1 MTAVAIAA
9 GGGGDAITASALAGA
24 LPELDIAAVMSWS
37 WDRLMMDPT
46 PGPRTAADFV
56 GLVDRG
62 GVCEVP
68 QTARLSGPGRSTLP
82 QLARHIPQP
91 LLLIDA
97 SGGVVGLADQ
107 MRAAAGAFGAD
118 RLVIVD
124 VGGDIVAK
132 GDEGNLRSP
141 LADAV
146 TLAAAMRTE
155 LPVRVLV
162 AGTGL
167 DGELTS
173 DEVIA
178 RLAFFDAKLC
188 RHLRGADYSAL
199 QEIWAWHPSEANGLL
214 AVAAAGFRGRAE
226 TQRGA
231 VIEVTDAAVDVHDV
245 PADALARST
254 LAAAISETK
263 RFADIE
269 HVLRRCRGYSD
280 VDVERDKL
288 ARRDAARVPTVGP
301 VAEIDR
307 YAVKAAERGID
318 ALTVRRVSELIGAID
333 PDSAAALRR
342 ILERRRLSNF
352 RPPLYT
358 CRVWNPIL

>member
-1 MTAVAIAA
+1 MTAVAVAA

-24 LPELDIAAVMSWS
+24 LPDLDIAAVMSWS
-37 WDRLMMDPT
+37 WDRLMMDPV

-56 GLVDRG
+56 GLLDRG
-62 GVCEVP
+62 GVSEVSE
-68 QTARLSGPGRSTLP
+68 TARLIGPGRSTLP
-82 QLARHIPQP
+82 QLARHVPQP

-97 SGGVVGLADQ
+97 SAGVVGLAEQ

-124 VGGDIVAK
+124 VGGDIVA
-132 GDEGNLRSP
+132 EGNEANLRSP

-146 TLAAAMRTE
+146 TLAAAVRTG

-162 AGTGL
+162 AGIGL

-178 RLAFFDAKLC
+178 RLALLDAKP
-188 RHLRGADYSAL
+188 RVRLRSTDYSAL
-199 QEIWAWHPSEANGLL
+199 QEVWAWHPSEANGLL
-214 AVAAAGFRGRAE
+214 AVATAGFRGRVE

-231 VIEVTDAAVDVHDV
+231 VIEVTDSAVDVHEV

-254 LAAAISETK
+254 LAAAISQTT

-269 HVLRRCRGYSD
+269 RVLRHRRGYSD
-280 VDVERDKL
+280 VDIERDKL
-288 ARRDAARVPTVGP
+288 ANRDRVRVPTVGP

-307 YAVKAAERGID
+307 YAVEAAERGID
-318 ALTVRRVSELIGAID
+318 ALTVRRVSELIGVID

-342 ILERRRLSNF
+342 SLERLRPSNF
-352 RPPLYT
+352 RPPLYV
-358 CRVWNPIL
+358 CRALNSVR